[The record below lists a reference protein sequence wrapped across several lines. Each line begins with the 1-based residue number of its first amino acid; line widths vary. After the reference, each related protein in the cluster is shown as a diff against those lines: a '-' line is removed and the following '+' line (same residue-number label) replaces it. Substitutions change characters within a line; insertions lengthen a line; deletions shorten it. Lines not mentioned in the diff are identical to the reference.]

1 MYIYMSLCI
10 DICYLPTCPVSIWSI
25 SCTIIKFEVLICFF
39 LIYFFLNWVNAVIFS
54 TWLDHWLD
62 ILLYK
67 TNAVVYFLHCCY
79 LLRSTYQQISLVC
92 LGNSSRFILFH
103 FYNIINSFDF
113 FIPLFTTLCSAQF
126 LVSKLVACC
135 TPSQRKESCDSVVS
149 GALSLLH
156 MFTLDSDPSMHD
168 YVKVS
173 FFYSTSLCC
182 FKDLVLLCFMD
193 A

>member
-1 MYIYMSLCI
+1 MSLCI
-10 DICYLPTCPVSIWSI
+10 DIRYLPTCPVSIWSI
-25 SCTIIKFEVLICFF
+25 SCIIWSFDLFISHLLFLKF
-39 LIYFFLNWVNAVIFS
+39 WVNAVIFS

-67 TNAVVYFLHCCY
+67 INAVVYFLHCCY
-79 LLRSTYQQISLVC
+79 LLRSTYRQISLVC

-103 FYNIINSFDF
+103 FYNVINSFDF

-149 GALSLLH
+149 RALSLLH
-156 MFTLDSDPSMHD
+156 MFTLDSDPSLHD

-182 FKDLVLLCFMD
+182 FKDLV
-193 A
+193 